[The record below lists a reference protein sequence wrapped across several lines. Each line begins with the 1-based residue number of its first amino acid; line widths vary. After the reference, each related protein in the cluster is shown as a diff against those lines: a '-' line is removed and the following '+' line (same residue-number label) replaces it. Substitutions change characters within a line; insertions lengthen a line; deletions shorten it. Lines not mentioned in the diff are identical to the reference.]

1 MFKNL
6 FLILGVA
13 SSLFFSTS
21 FAYAQFGLKDTATRA
36 QYSEGDIYSTLSTVI
51 STVLVV
57 IGVVFLTIMVYA
69 GLRWMTA
76 RGNEAFIDK
85 AKEAMFGAVMG
96 LILVSVSYALSAFI
110 FNRLIK

>member
-1 MFKNL
+1 MFRKTS
-6 FLILGVA
+6 LILVFVLIMLSA
-13 SSLFFSTS
+13 VTPAL
-21 FAYAQFGLKDTATRA
+21 AQFGLQDTASRA

-51 STVLVV
+51 GTVLIV
-57 IGVVFLTIMVYA
+57 IGIVFLTIMIYA

-85 AKEAMFGAVMG
+85 AKDAMFGAIMG

-110 FNRLIK
+110 FGRLIK